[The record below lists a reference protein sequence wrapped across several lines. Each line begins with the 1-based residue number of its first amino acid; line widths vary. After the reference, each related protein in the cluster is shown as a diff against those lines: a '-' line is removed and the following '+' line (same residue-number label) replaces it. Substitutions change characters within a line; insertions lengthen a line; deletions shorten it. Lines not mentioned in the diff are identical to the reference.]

1 MPVTIYD
8 IAKRANVSISTVS
21 KALND
26 SYGISETTRQ
36 AVLKIA
42 AELDYLPNAR
52 ARSFARQQ
60 SGIVLFVTDLH
71 RNVAFENPHMFE
83 IMNGISS
90 YLDERNYSLLMKN
103 VTAKDAPGA
112 IREMMSRE
120 QADAVI
126 IHAAVLTKGLA
137 QMLMHAKLP
146 HLVIGKPDFPT
157 TICWMDVNHELAGQ
171 EAAAYLLDKGYRN
184 MTFLMGDE
192 TEDHISLS
200 RKAGM
205 LSVFGEEELTFS
217 TVCGESTYEAGYR
230 HMKDLLKCD
239 PHPEVVLCTNNYLA
253 MGCLQ
258 CLREQDI
265 PVPDSVAVMT
275 FDNYP
280 FSMITSPQLTAVE
293 ADMYDM
299 GLEAARFIL
308 RKIRKPEL
316 QTQSYCTVPRL
327 IERSST

>member
-26 SYGISETTRQ
+26 SYGISETTKQ

-60 SGIVLFVTDLH
+60 SGVVLFVTDLH

-217 TVCGESTYEAGYR
+217 TVCGE
-230 HMKDLLKCD
+230 HL
-239 PHPEVVLCTNNYLA
+239 
-253 MGCLQ
+253 
-258 CLREQDI
+258 
-265 PVPDSVAVMT
+265 
-275 FDNYP
+275 
-280 FSMITSPQLTAVE
+280 
-293 ADMYDM
+293 
-299 GLEAARFIL
+299 
-308 RKIRKPEL
+308 
-316 QTQSYCTVPRL
+316 
-327 IERSST
+327 

>member
-36 AVLKIA
+36 EVLKIA

-103 VTAKDAPGA
+103 VTTKDAPGA

-171 EAAAYLLDKGYRN
+171 EAAAYLLDRGYRN

-230 HMKDLLKCD
+230 HMKDLLSRD

-258 CLREQDI
+258 CLREHDI